1 MEYVC
6 RVGTPAGEIEER
18 SFNAPDEGALRS
30 ELERQGYYLLSAR
43 RTLSLSA
50 LQLRPRRVP
59 SGVLLI
65 FAQELAALLKAG
77 LPLFQS
83 LDIMLERQREPTF
96 RRSLAAVREK
106 VKGGVALSDA
116 FRQEEEL
123 YPPILAASLVA
134 GER

>member
-43 RTLSLSA
+43 RTLGLSA

-96 RRSLAAVREK
+96 PRGAQPSGA
-106 VKGGVALSDA
+106 GGA
-116 FRQEEEL
+116 
-123 YPPILAASLVA
+123 PPLPAPPGRGA
-134 GER
+134 GEG